1 MVGTS
6 FQVLAPLIVEPA
18 ITNAQTDLMTENKEL
33 SFPVTISRNRQYT
46 NDIIGTI
53 LQMIKTIIHS
63 YATIFVPH
71 NDRFSIELRPSTQ
84 HRENNKTSTEVSNK
98 QKTP

>member
-18 ITNAQTDLMTENKEL
+18 ITNAQTDPMTENKEL

-46 NDIIGTI
+46 NDMIGTI
-53 LQMIKTIIHS
+53 LQMI
-63 YATIFVPH
+63 
-71 NDRFSIELRPSTQ
+71 
-84 HRENNKTSTEVSNK
+84 
-98 QKTP
+98 